1 MSPTLQPLESRKL
14 ALLTALFILLF
25 FIFFSYSGLFAYFTF
40 DDGTAVVEDQRHFEV
55 SMWRN
60 LLNVLTVFTTAYR
73 PLGTFFW
80 RPLYAIFGYNPLPYR
95 IVMQLILALNFGL
108 AYVLARRLEV
118 TREAAVLTTLIFC
131 YNASMADLYYDT
143 CTVTDAICFT
153 FYALACMA
161 YVLGRQS
168 RNVLTR
174 NRIIGVMVF
183 YALALD
189 SKELAVA
196 IPGILTIYEA
206 LYHYRDLRDNQK
218 ALRVGGVLLAM
229 FVIAAIYLKVK
240 VADLGQ
246 NAAYRPHATVGFV
259 VKNVAHYVRTL
270 LYIPET
276 AANTRRAWLIL
287 AGFMAVAML
296 VRSRAAIFGVLFFV
310 TAVIPVA
317 VIPGRGGYCAYIPYF
332 GLALAAGAI
341 LAGARVY
348 LTRGGTDRPLKRPDL
363 ETRTAVMLFL
373 AIAAVL
379 TRAHMVGRQP
389 GYRYFEWITP
399 PVVAMMDDFRRTIP
413 EFPPNARVL
422 LADDPWPK
430 DWGQMFLVE
439 LMYHDKTIWVD
450 RPKNLPNPPD
460 PATYDLVVSYKPP
473 YVDLSPLRVWG
484 FRMKWEIRG
493 KAANS
498 SQFTVSSP
506 NAHGAMPRVDFSPP
520 ALRTAQTT
528 VVTIPGVSNTAVNAL
543 FRIVSRTKSTPY
555 LVKNWCTVDAK
566 GSCTITA
573 PQVGALGAMVID
585 WIQPVNQRWIFTSGV
600 LTIVE

>member
-1 MSPTLQPLESRKL
+1 MSPSLSPPESGKL
-14 ALLTALFILLF
+14 VFLSALFILLF

-40 DDGTAVVEDQRHFEV
+40 DDGTAVVANQRHFEV

-80 RPLYAIFGYNPLPYR
+80 RPLYAMFGYNPLPYR
-95 IVMQLILALNFGL
+95 VAMQLIMALNFGL

-118 TREAAVLTTLIFC
+118 TREAAALTTLIFC
-131 YNASMADLYYDT
+131 YNASMADLFYDT
-143 CTVTDAICFT
+143 CTVTDVICFT

-168 RNVLTR
+168 GNPLTR
-174 NRIIGVMVF
+174 NRIIGVVVF

-196 IPGILTIYEA
+196 IPGILTIYEV
-206 LYHYRDLRDNQK
+206 LYHYRDFRDKQK

-229 FVIAAIYLKVK
+229 FVIGAIYLKVK
-240 VADLGQ
+240 VADMGQ
-246 NAAYRPHATVGFV
+246 NAAYAPHATVGWV

-270 LYIPET
+270 LYIPDT
-276 AANTRRAWLIL
+276 SVNTLQAWLIL
-287 AGFMAVAML
+287 VGFMALAIL
-296 VRSRAAIFGVLFFV
+296 VRSRAAVFGVLFFV

-317 VIPGRGGYCAYIPYF
+317 VIARRAGYCAYIPYF

-341 LAGARVY
+341 LANARAY
-348 LTRGGTDRPLKRPDL
+348 IMQRIKRPYL

-373 AIAAVL
+373 VVAVFL
-379 TRAHMVGRQP
+379 TRAHMVRRQP
-389 GYRYFEWITP
+389 GNGYFEWTTP

-413 EFPPNARVL
+413 EFPPDARVL
-422 LADDPWPK
+422 LAEDPWPG

-473 YVDLSPLRVWG
+473 DVDLSPLRVWG
-484 FRMKWEIRG
+484 FPMKWELRG
-493 KAANS
+493 KAVNAS
-498 SQFTVSSP
+498 RFAVSSP
-506 NAHGAMPRVDFSPP
+506 NAHGAMPRVDFSPQ
-520 ALRTAQTT
+520 AVRTAQTT
-528 VVTIPGVSNTAVNAL
+528 TVTVPGVSNTAVNAL
-543 FRIVSRTKSTPY
+543 FRIVSGTKSTPH